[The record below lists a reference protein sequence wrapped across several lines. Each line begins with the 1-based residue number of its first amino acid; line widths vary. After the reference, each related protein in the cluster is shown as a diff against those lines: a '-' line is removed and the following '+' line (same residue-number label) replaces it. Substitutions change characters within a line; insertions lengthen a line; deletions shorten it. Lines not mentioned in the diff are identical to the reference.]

1 MEVDILKQRVIY
13 HHYSDLFTSVRIP
26 EPQGLT
32 TVQNDDVR
40 QRLIY
45 RYEELLERTKADML
59 MIYIRTAEA
68 KMEEYTQKFDSDY
81 ERFNQ
86 QQRIYLYQSKFT
98 DRMSEIM
105 KQRFKNI
112 DERLHIVYD
121 LKVRFFVEAP
131 TVKNL
136 I

>member
-1 MEVDILKQRVIY
+1 MEVDLFKQRVLY

-26 EPQGLT
+26 EPQALT
-32 TVQNDDVR
+32 TVRNDDVR

-45 RYEELLERTKADML
+45 RYEQLLERTKADML

-68 KMEEYTQKFDSDY
+68 KMEEYTEKFDSDY
-81 ERFNQ
+81 ERFEQ
-86 QQRIYLYQSKFT
+86 QQRIYLHDGKFT
-98 DRMSEIM
+98 NRMSEIM
-105 KQRFKNI
+105 EQRFKNI
-112 DERLHIVYD
+112 DERLQIIYD